1 MNHKR
6 TLRQHTEHEEIK
18 KKGRMRPQLKL
29 HPIGLALLIAIALI
43 MSMVF
48 MMLNL
53 AQNMP
58 SVPKNTIPLTSE
70 NFEDVKLL
78 YTYKNHVWFAKSS
91 TLSHQIYFRSSDGLF
106 SMDIASL
113 QPKILLKNPDIDHFD
128 VTTPS
133 DTFVILKRG
142 HIEVLDSKM
151 TVLHRIDPDGSVR
164 DVALTPANHY
174 LVVLT
179 VDDHMQIWN
188 VASGVLLYTIDA
200 DEAFHVGVSPDNKT
214 FATAHLNDNLKLWDA
229 ATWRTTPLF
238 AIHHEGVR
246 SIAYNHDGTLLASG
260 NYDGEIKIWNTNDG
274 TLRQQFKI
282 TGPVDSLVFSDD
294 EKFLVATDI
303 DNHVYVLDM
312 QTGERVFRQRY
323 DVLLGVYAFLTP
335 GNEYLVIGASGD
347 LQFWGITQ

>member
-1 MNHKR
+1 LNHK
-6 TLRQHTEHEEIK
+6 EHEEHKEIK

-43 MSMVF
+43 MSTMF
-48 MMLNL
+48 MMLYL

-58 SVPKNTIPLTSE
+58 SVPKNTIPITSE

-78 YTYKNHVWFAKSS
+78 YTYKNHIWFAKSS

-113 QPKILLKNPDIDHFD
+113 QPKILLNNPDIDHFD

-151 TVLHRIDPDGSVR
+151 AVLHRIDPDGSVR
-164 DVALTPANHY
+164 DIALTPSNHY

-188 VASGVLLYTIDA
+188 VDSGVLLYTI
-200 DEAFHVGVSPDNKT
+200 EANEALQVAASRDNKT
-214 FATAHLNDNLKLWDA
+214 FATAHSGGQIKIWDA
-229 ATWRTTPLF
+229 ATWSKTPLF
-238 AIHHEGVR
+238 ALYHESVFTV
-246 SIAYNHDGTLLASG
+246 AYNNDGTLLASG
-260 NYDGEIKIWNTNDG
+260 NYDGEIKLWNTNDG
-274 TLRQQFKI
+274 TLRQEFKA
-282 TGPVDSLVFSDD
+282 TDSIDGLIFSDD
-294 EKFLVATDI
+294 ERFLVVTDW
-303 DNHVYVLDM
+303 DKCVSVFDM
-312 QTGERVFRQRY
+312 QMGKRVFWQCY
-323 DVLLGVYAFLTP
+323 DIIGGVFAFLTP
-335 GNEYLVIGASGD
+335 ENRFLVIGINGD